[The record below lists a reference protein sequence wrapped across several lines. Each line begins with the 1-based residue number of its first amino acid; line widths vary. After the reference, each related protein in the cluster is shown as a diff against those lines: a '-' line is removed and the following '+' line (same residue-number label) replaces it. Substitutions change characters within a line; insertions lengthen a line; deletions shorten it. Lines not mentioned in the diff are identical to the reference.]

1 MCANKS
7 LGSGNTFGFLQQKQ
21 KMYKM
26 IESILGKQL
35 LDFFVDVKHIILCVK
50 STIAGK
56 NIFKNKRSINFALR
70 TYLAANC
77 I

>member
-26 IESILGKQL
+26 IESVLGKRF
-35 LDFFVDVKHIILCVK
+35 LDFFVDVEYIILCVK

-56 NIFKNKRSINFALR
+56 DTFFCFTYIFSNKLDLEF
-70 TYLAANC
+70 C
-77 I
+77 VF

>member
-50 STIAGK
+50 STFAGK
-56 NIFKNKRSINFALR
+56 NIFKNKRSALR
-70 TYLAANC
+70 TYLKANC

>member
-26 IESILGKQL
+26 IESILGKQF

-50 STIAGK
+50 STITGK
-56 NIFKNKRSINFALR
+56 NTFNFALR